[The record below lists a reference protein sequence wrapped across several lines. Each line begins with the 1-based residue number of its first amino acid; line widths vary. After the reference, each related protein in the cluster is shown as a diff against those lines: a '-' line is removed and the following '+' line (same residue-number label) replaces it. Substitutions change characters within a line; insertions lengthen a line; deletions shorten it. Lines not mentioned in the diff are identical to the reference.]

1 MSMPGQRPGPRSGQR
16 PGQKPG
22 RWLWCLLA
30 AAGAVLLVH
39 FLFSRHGGLSSDVDT
54 PQVIYL
60 LAFLI
65 LVGGGLFARIA
76 RRPNQALQH
85 AGIWLGIGLVVLI
98 GYSYRGELGA
108 VVQRLSG
115 ELDPSAGQAVDGQQM
130 RFTAEADGQFH
141 VEAVVG
147 STPMRFLVD
156 TGASEVM
163 LSPADARRLGYEPS
177 TLTYSRIYQTANG
190 TVRGAPVTIPE
201 ISIGPIRLTNV
212 EASVNEHET
221 DGSLLG
227 MSFLGR
233 LSGYQVSGNTLT
245 LRQ

>member
-1 MSMPGQRPGPRSGQR
+1 MSAPAGRPR
-16 PGQKPG
+16 
-22 RWLWCLLA
+22 RWLWYLVAALA
-30 AAGAVLLVH
+30 ALVLLQV
-39 FLFSRHGGLSSDVDT
+39 LFQRWPGSFDSDGQG
-54 PQVIYL
+54 PRLAYL
-60 LAFLI
+60 VALLV

-76 RRPNQALQH
+76 RRPSAALQQ
-85 AGIWLGIGLVVLI
+85 AGLWVGIGLLIVL
-98 GYSYRGELGA
+98 GYSYRTEFSLIA
-108 VVQRLSG
+108 HRLSG
-115 ELDPSAGQAVDGQQM
+115 DLVPASGQAVDGQQM

-141 VEAVVG
+141 VEATVG

-177 TLTYSRIYQTANG
+177 TLAYTRVYQTANG

-212 EASVNEHET
+212 AASVNEHET
-221 DGSLLG
+221 EGSLLG

-233 LSGYQVSGNTLT
+233 LSGYQVSGDTLT